1 MLTIDIITI
10 FPKIFEYVI
19 EFGVI
24 KEAFSNNLCRL
35 NIYNLRDFTLD
46 KHKKVDDRPYG
57 GGPGMIMTAQPIYDA
72 VTFIKSKNN
81 VIEKEGQKVLLLS
94 PKGERLTQAKLKYL
108 SGLKNIIIICGRY
121 EGIDERVTELVVDE
135 ELSIGDYVL
144 TGGEIPAMVIIDGVL
159 RLLPGVVGKSE
170 SLKCESFENNLLDH
184 PQYTR
189 PPIFKG
195 LKVPDILLSGNH
207 VNIEK
212 WRKKKSLDLTKERKP
227 DLFDKKI

>member
-1 MLTIDIITI
+1 
-10 FPKIFEYVI
+10 
-19 EFGVI
+19 
-24 KEAFSNNLCRL
+24 
-35 NIYNLRDFTLD
+35 
-46 KHKKVDDRPYG
+46 
-57 GGPGMIMTAQPIYDA
+57 MIMTAQPIYDA
-72 VTFIKSKNN
+72 VTFIKSKNK
-81 VIEKEGQKVLLLS
+81 VADKEGQKVLLLS

-144 TGGEIPAMVIIDGVL
+144 TGGEIPAMVIIDGIL

-170 SLKCESFENNLLDH
+170 SLECESFENNLLDH

-195 LKVPDILLSGNH
+195 LKVPDVLLSGNH